1 MNATYVSEIDQIV
14 QMIFET
20 MLNMEIHSTDAQLT
34 SEEHRLLS
42 TIQITGPC
50 PVSVVLSVSE
60 GVARSAA
67 ATMLMIESTEVSDE
81 DERDVLAELANMIGG
96 NLKSMIEGA
105 LYLSLPTVV
114 EGRNLGVPGA
124 EMIDDVMFEC
134 ASGSLRVR
142 LYRQIAGEV
151 G

>member
-20 MLNMEIHSTDAQLT
+20 MLSMEIHSTDAET
-34 SEEHRLLS
+34 SSDTHRLLG

-50 PVSVVLSVSE
+50 PVSVVLSVSD
-60 GVARSAA
+60 GVARAA
-67 ATMLMIESTEVSDE
+67 ASTMLMTKSEDVSDE
-81 DERDVLAELANMIGG
+81 DERDVIAELANMIGG

-105 LYLSLPTVV
+105 SYLSLPTVV

-134 ASGSLRVR
+134 ESGTLRVR
-142 LYRQIAGEV
+142 LYRQISA
-151 G
+151 